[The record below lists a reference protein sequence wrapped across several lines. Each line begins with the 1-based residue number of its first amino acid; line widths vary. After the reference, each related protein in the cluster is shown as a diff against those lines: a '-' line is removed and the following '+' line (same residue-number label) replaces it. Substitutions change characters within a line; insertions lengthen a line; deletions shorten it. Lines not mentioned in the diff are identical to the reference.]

1 MKPARLFPIALVLL
15 LTAGAALAAN
25 WPQWRGPSFDG
36 STTEAGLPATFA
48 TTEGVRW
55 TAAMP
60 GPSGSTPIV
69 WGDRIFVSSTDAEA
83 GTLLAIC
90 LNANTGKEIWRRSAG
105 KDRQVARNN
114 MASPSPVT
122 DGKTVWF
129 HYGTQALLAYDFD
142 GKLLWQRDLEKDHG
156 HNAHMFGYSSSPLL
170 FRGKLYLVAIRNK
183 DQGRY
188 GRAPKAPSK
197 SYLLAIDPETGKD
210 LWLQDRPTDAVD
222 EAQEAYSSAI
232 PFVRG
237 DRAEILVY
245 GADYLTAHNPD
256 TGKEIWRWATY
267 NPAKINHW
275 RIVPSAVV
283 AGDVIICVGPKHST
297 LFAIRPGDKGR
308 IGKDHVAWTLDR
320 DIPDASTPLYYQ
332 GRLYVLN
339 DDQRKIACIDPK
351 TGEVKWRGDLGG
363 RGVIRAALTGADGK
377 IYCFYEYRDV
387 VVLEAGDAFKI
398 LHRTR
403 MGQTS
408 RFPARSTIVAA
419 HGQLLIR
426 TSETLFCVG
435 R

>member
-1 MKPARLFPIALVLL
+1 MRPSRLLFALSILAVATVSAR
-15 LTAGAALAAN
+15 GAN
-25 WPQWRGPSFDG
+25 WPQWRGPFFNG
-36 STTEAGLPATFA
+36 STTETGLPARFSE
-48 TTEGVRW
+48 TEGVRW
-55 TAAMP
+55 TAPMP

-69 WGDRIFVSSTDAEA
+69 WGDRIFISSTDAQA

-90 LNANTGKEIWRRSAG
+90 LNAKTGKEIWRRTAG
-105 KDRQVARNN
+105 KDRKVARNN

-183 DQGRY
+183 NQGRY
-188 GRAPKAPSK
+188 RRAPSAPSQ
-197 SYLLAIDPETGKD
+197 SYLLAVDPETGKD
-210 LWLQDRPTDAVD
+210 LWRHDRPTDAAD
-222 EAQEAYSSAI
+222 EAQEAYTSAI

-237 DRAEILVY
+237 ARAEILVY
-245 GADYLTAHNPD
+245 GADYLTAHDPD

-267 NPAKINHW
+267 NPTTINHW
-275 RIVPSAVV
+275 RVVPSAVV
-283 AGDVIICVGPKHST
+283 AGDVIVVVGPKHST
-297 LFAIRPGDKGR
+297 LFAIRPGTKGR
-308 IGKDHVAWTLDR
+308 VGMDHVAWTLKR
-320 DIPDASTPLYYQ
+320 RIPDASTPLYYQ
-332 GRLYVLN
+332 GRLYVLD
-339 DDQRKIACIDPK
+339 DDQRKITCIDPK
-351 TGEVKWRGDLGG
+351 TGEVKWQGDLGG

-377 IYCFYEYRDV
+377 LYCFYEYRDV

-408 RFPARSTIVAA
+408 RFPARSSIVAA

-426 TSETLFCVG
+426 NSETLFCVE